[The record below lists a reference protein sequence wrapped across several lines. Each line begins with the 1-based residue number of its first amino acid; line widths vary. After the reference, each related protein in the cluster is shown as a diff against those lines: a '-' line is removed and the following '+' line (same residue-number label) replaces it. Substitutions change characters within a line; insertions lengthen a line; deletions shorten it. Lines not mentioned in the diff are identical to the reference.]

1 MIKEEQLDELV
12 EYIVEAMDVSALE
25 AYTRQTLREYY
36 VSPDGE
42 EDFNTNYE
50 EMKKIVGND
59 E

>member
-1 MIKEEQLDELV
+1 
-12 EYIVEAMDVSALE
+12 MDVSALE